1 MMSLMNFIVPVLV
14 LLVSFLILSQTFW
27 VRRFIELRINK
38 GALFRHRDDS
48 SSFAKSN
55 NQRATL
61 FDVKRLIASGEH
73 ILAVRLYRK
82 IYKGASRKEAQRA
95 VEEMERSII
104 DPCNNKRTDV

>member
-1 MMSLMNFIVPVLV
+1 MMSLLNFLVPVLV
-14 LLVSFLILSQTFW
+14 LLVCFLILSQTFW

-61 FDVKRLIASGEH
+61 FDVKRLIASGER
-73 ILAVRLYRK
+73 ILAVRLYRN

-95 VEEMERSII
+95 VEEIERSIKGKKNS
-104 DPCNNKRTDV
+104 PRA